1 MSKYAQAFCRNVD
14 IEQNI
19 YDSLDKIII
28 ENILKLPLKRSEFL
42 INISNKLLPCS
53 LYSFK
58 WVKTQYGK
66 KHIENLLST
75 IEKIKNEF
83 ITEYNKYDNILKDE
97 IHYSEDEINMAIIR
111 ISQINTKISILDE
124 LKFYYFGGIGALFK
138 NT

>member
-42 INISNKLLPCS
+42 INISNKLLPCG

-83 ITEYNKYDNILKDE
+83 ITEYNKYDNILKDLSE
-97 IHYSEDEINMAIIR
+97 I
-111 ISQINTKISILDE
+111 
-124 LKFYYFGGIGALFK
+124 FK
-138 NT
+138 